1 MAVTNMM
8 LTSVDLL
15 FIQQNLHQCHSPKS
29 TSNFTKYRSCMQE
42 RVTLT
47 GPEPEEI
54 NDLIKDTSDT
64 VQDFPKNSVQYL
76 LWEEQGSIL
85 QD

>member
-1 MAVTNMM
+1 
-8 LTSVDLL
+8 
-15 FIQQNLHQCHSPKS
+15 
-29 TSNFTKYRSCMQE
+29 MQE

>member
-1 MAVTNMM
+1 
-8 LTSVDLL
+8 
-15 FIQQNLHQCHSPKS
+15 
-29 TSNFTKYRSCMQE
+29 MQE

-85 QD
+85 QDWLNSQAAECEGLARGIL